1 MAITNPDRDFPA
13 AAERVLA
20 AAPAIEDVD
29 PAETGEWL
37 DALDAVV
44 HADGK
49 ERAQYLF
56 DRLADHALT
65 RGVQSARARITPYRN
80 SIAHTAQ
87 PPYPGDLEL
96 EARLGAALRWNA
108 LAMVVRANTEAGEL
122 GGHIASYASAADLF
136 EVGFHHFF
144 KADGH
149 AEGSDLVYFQP
160 HSSPGVYA
168 RAYLEGFLPEER
180 LARYRREIGEPGL
193 CSYPHPWLM
202 PDFWQFPTGS
212 MGLGPINSI
221 YQARFL
227 RYLEHRG
234 LSQTQNR
241 RVWGFFGDGEMDE
254 PESIGALSLAARE
267 RLDNLTFVINC
278 NLQRLDGPVRGN
290 SRIIDELEALFAGAG
305 WNVIKVL
312 WGSDWDPL
320 FARDVSGELLRAF
333 AHTVDG
339 QFQTFSANDG
349 AYNRERFFGQNPEL
363 ARLVADLSDA
373 DIDRLKRG
381 GHDARKL
388 HAAYAAAVA
397 HKGQPTVV
405 LAKTMKGFGMGK
417 AGQGRMTTHQHKKLD
432 VDELKAFRD
441 RFGLP
446 LSDADVESL
455 KFYRP
460 AEDSAEMRYL
470 HARRQTLGGQLPRR
484 RQHTSAPL
492 PAPPIE
498 SFARFALEADTKV
511 MSTTMAVVRMLG
523 NLLKDA
529 DIGPRVVPIVAD
541 EARTFGMASLFRQV
555 GIYAPLGQMYEP
567 EDLGSMLYYREEKS
581 GQILEEGISEAGAIS
596 SWIAAATSY
605 STHDLPMLPCYI
617 YYSMFGWQRV
627 GDLIWAAADQRAR
640 GFLLG
645 ATSGRT
651 TLGGEGLQHQDGAS
665 HLGFATVPNCRAYDP
680 AFAYEIAVIMQRG
693 IEEMLAEQHDVFY
706 YLTVG
711 NENYAQP
718 SMPEGVREGVLRGM
732 YCVKPGLGT
741 GDSGLGSK
749 VSDVLQGL
757 SDREKSVL
765 KDRFGVDLKIDATLE
780 DVGKQFDVTRQRILE
795 IEAKTLSKLKTSR
808 SSPRAESRVP
818 GPESRL
824 AAVPSPESRLQVQ
837 LLASGAIL
845 SQALQAA
852 ELLAGFGVD
861 AQVWSVTSW
870 TELQRDGI
878 DCERRSRVDFA
889 APAARPFVTQQLADS
904 RGPVIAASDYVRA
917 LPELIRAF
925 VPRRFVT
932 LGTDGFGRSDTRAG
946 LRDFF
951 EIDASAIAFAALK
964 ALADEGDY
972 SPQDLATAA
981 RQLGWASRSETSPWM
996 R

>member
-1 MAITNPDRDFPA
+1 
-13 AAERVLA
+13 
-20 AAPAIEDVD
+20 
-29 PAETGEWL
+29 
-37 DALDAVV
+37 
-44 HADGK
+44 
-49 ERAQYLF
+49 
-56 DRLADHALT
+56 
-65 RGVQSARARITPYRN
+65 
-80 SIAHTAQ
+80 
-87 PPYPGDLEL
+87 
-96 EARLGAALRWNA
+96 
-108 LAMVVRANTEAGEL
+108 
-122 GGHIASYASAADLF
+122 
-136 EVGFHHFF
+136 
-144 KADGH
+144 
-149 AEGSDLVYFQP
+149 
-160 HSSPGVYA
+160 
-168 RAYLEGFLPEER
+168 
-180 LARYRREIGEPGL
+180 
-193 CSYPHPWLM
+193 
-202 PDFWQFPTGS
+202 
-212 MGLGPINSI
+212 NSI

-234 LSQTQNR
+234 LAATQNR

-305 WNVIKVL
+305 WNVIKVI

-333 AHTVDG
+333 AQTVDG

-349 AYNRERFFGQNPEL
+349 AYNRERFFGQNAEL

-388 HAAYAAAVA
+388 HAAYAAALA

-446 LSDADVESL
+446 LSDADVEAL
-455 KFYRP
+455 KFYKP

-470 HARRQTLGGQLPRR
+470 RARRQTLGGELPRR
-484 RQHTSAPL
+484 RQQSSAPL
-492 PAPPIE
+492 PAPAVE
-498 SFARFALEADTKV
+498 SFARFALEADQKA

-523 NLLKDA
+523 NLLKDEH
-529 DIGPRVVPIVAD
+529 IGQRVVPIVAD

-680 AFAYEIAVIMQRG
+680 AFAYEIAIILQRG
-693 IEEMLAEQHDVFY
+693 IEEMLAEQTDVFY

-732 YCVKPGLGT
+732 YLLKAVEPGLGT
-741 GDSGLGSK
+741 RDSGLAQS
-749 VSDVLQGL
+749 QNAQ
-757 SDREKSVL
+757 
-765 KDRFGVDLKIDATLE
+765 GVDLSADAEQRVIDVLTLNPSLA
-780 DVGKQFDVTRQRILE
+780 DVSAQFNVTRQRIRE
-795 IEAKTLSKLKTSR
+795 IEAKALAKLKR
-808 SSPRAESRVP
+808 PSPRVKAESR
-818 GPESRL
+818 
-824 AAVPSPESRLQVQ
+824 VPSPESRLQVQ

-845 SQALQAA
+845 AQALQAA
-852 ELLAGFGVD
+852 ELLADYGVE

-878 DCERRSRVDFA
+878 DCERRSRVQLDA
-889 APAARPFVTQQLADS
+889 DPALPYVTRQLGNS
-904 RGPVIAASDYVRA
+904 WGPVIAASDYVRA

-925 VPRRFVT
+925 VPRRYVT

-951 EIDASAIAFAALK
+951 EIDARAIAFAALK
-964 ALADEGDY
+964 ALTDDDEY
-972 SPQDLATAA
+972 PRHELPAAAT
-981 RQLGWASRSETSPWM
+981 RLGWAERMVEAPWK